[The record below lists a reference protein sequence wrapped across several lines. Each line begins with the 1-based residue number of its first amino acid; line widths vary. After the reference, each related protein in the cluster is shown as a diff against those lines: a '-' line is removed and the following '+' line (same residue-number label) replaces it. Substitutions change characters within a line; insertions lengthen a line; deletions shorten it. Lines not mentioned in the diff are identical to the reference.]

1 MSDILASS
9 AMIENQ
15 KTLVAYLKTQST
27 TGTPS
32 LSNDAG
38 FRGTS
43 GTLTGWPLL
52 TSKDWCTIPI
62 SGGQQL
68 VTDAWKCWVSPN
80 IETRTNGFKV
90 CNADGSYWRCDAAC
104 TWTVP
109 AGVTSVQFQIW
120 GPGGSNS
127 SQCCCGGAPFG
138 PSGAYMLAKMNVIA
152 GEVYTLCAGCSYCC
166 YANET
171 TSGISSSPSYITGPG
186 ISICTTAGIGCAT
199 CWAKDVGSLATANA
213 TQYPAQDGCAPSQCS
228 GFNFCWDSSADSNY
242 VPHAFSSLAQWC
254 VKCLDTSKNQ
264 TYWGVQ
270 GVWPAMSINTSLES
284 GFCSVSTPVVGF
296 EKCVMEFM
304 YPNGN
309 SCQGGGYG
317 GCYYGA
323 PANYLRIPGSGGS
336 ALAMN
341 GGGASI
347 GGDAGRF
354 GMVCVSWA

>member
-27 TGTPS
+27 TGLPS
-32 LSNDAG
+32 LTTDAG

-43 GTLTGWPLL
+43 GTLTGWPL
-52 TSKDWCTIPI
+52 TASKNWCTIPI
-62 SGGQQL
+62 SGGSQL

-90 CNADGSYWRCDAAC
+90 CNTDGSYWRCDASC

-138 PSGAYMLAKMNVIA
+138 PSGAYMLTKMNVTPGDI
-152 GEVYTLCAGCSYCC
+152 YTLCAGCSYCC
-166 YANET
+166 YASQT
-171 TSGISSSPSYITGPG
+171 TPGLDSSPSYITGPG
-186 ISICTTAGIGCAT
+186 ISICATAGRGCAT
-199 CWAKDVGSLATANA
+199 CWSKDVGALTNANN
-213 TQYPAQDGCAPSQCS
+213 TMYPSQDNCAPTQCS
-228 GFNFCWDSSADSNY
+228 GFNFCWDGTDDNMY
-242 VPHAFSSLAQWC
+242 VPHAFSENAQWC
-254 VKCLDTSKNQ
+254 VKCGDTSKNQ

-270 GVWPAMSINTSLES
+270 GLWPAMAIAGSLNS

-296 EKCVMEFM
+296 EKCTMEFS

-309 SCQGGGYG
+309 SCQGGSFG

-323 PANYLRIPGSGGS
+323 GSGYLRIPGAGGS
-336 ALAMN
+336 ALAIE
-341 GGGASI
+341 GGGAST

-354 GMVCVSWA
+354 GMVCVSWN